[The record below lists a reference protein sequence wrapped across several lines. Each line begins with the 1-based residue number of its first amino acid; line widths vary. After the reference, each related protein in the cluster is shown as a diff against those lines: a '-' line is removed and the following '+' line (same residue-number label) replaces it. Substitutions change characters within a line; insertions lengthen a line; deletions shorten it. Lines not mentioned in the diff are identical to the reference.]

1 MKEPIIMETN
11 EINEIIGKM
20 KTEIREGLAEKKMD
34 LTAVSMAM
42 AAALGDVRAAVIQE
56 VEKIAKEEQ
65 HPGASDCPYCGGALK
80 KTAKSR
86 KKKMS

>member
-1 MKEPIIMETN
+1 METN
-11 EINEIIGKM
+11 EINEIIEKM
-20 KTEIREGLAEKKMD
+20 KAEIREGLAEKKMD

-42 AAALGDVRAAVIQE
+42 TAALGDVRAAVIQE

-65 HPGASDCPYCGGALK
+65 HSGASDCPDCGESLK

-86 KKKMS
+86 KKKTS